1 MSEQDNDAT
10 WQHGFDP
17 EQDDPYAY
25 GQGND
30 ESPVAGQEPAA
41 EEIVVPQKAKKP
53 KSPNDKKQT
62 MIIVGVAVTAAIGWI
77 GYGVLEGKPANTAN
91 AGLTPASALPM
102 SRAEPS
108 MPAPSL
114 PRQTPPPMTSAPVTR
129 AAPPQSAAPSP
140 AVTTPP
146 PAAMSIPLMSSNG
159 DLPMSVPSAP
169 AASAALPAASQVAAA
184 ASAASSTTATATS
197 TAMAALKKQIAQLKD
212 RISQESLQL
221 QAEKTAAKT
230 VAPTPAPKIV
240 YRVIYRDVPV
250 AKPMS
255 RAIHSSPEHHKQA
268 MSGIRVIGAAQ
279 GTAWLSVQ
287 GHRVMAQVG
296 DDVPGLGIVQS
307 ISDNGVVRGSHGTA
321 RP

>member
-41 EEIVVPQKAKKP
+41 EEIVVPQKAGKAKKP

-62 MIIVGVAVTAAIGWI
+62 MIIVGVAVAAAIGWI
-77 GYGVLEGKPANTAN
+77 GYGILEGKPANTAN
-91 AGLTPASALPM
+91 AGLTPVSALPM

-129 AAPPQSAAPSP
+129 TAPPQSAAPSP

-146 PAAMSIPLMSSNG
+146 PSLAVSIPLMSSNG
-159 DLPMSVPSAP
+159 GLPMSVPSAP
-169 AASAALPAASQVAAA
+169 AASAALPAASQVAAT
-184 ASAASSTTATATS
+184 ASAASPATATS
-197 TAMAALKKQIAQLKD
+197 IAMAALKEQIVQLKS

-230 VAPTPAPKIV
+230 VAPPPAPKVV
-240 YRVIYRDVPV
+240 YRVIYRDVPATNPV
-250 AKPMS
+250 MRSTPS
-255 RAIHSSPEHHKQA
+255 SSHDRAIN
-268 MSGIRVIGAAQ
+268 GIRVIGAAQ

-307 ISDNGVVRGSHGTA
+307 ISESGMVRGSHGTA

>member
-1 MSEQDNDAT
+1 M
-10 WQHGFDP
+10 
-17 EQDDPYAY
+17 
-25 GQGND
+25 
-30 ESPVAGQEPAA
+30 
-41 EEIVVPQKAKKP
+41 
-53 KSPNDKKQT
+53 
-62 MIIVGVAVTAAIGWI
+62 
-77 GYGVLEGKPANTAN
+77 
-91 AGLTPASALPM
+91 
-102 SRAEPS
+102 
-108 MPAPSL
+108 
-114 PRQTPPPMTSAPVTR
+114 
-129 AAPPQSAAPSP
+129 
-140 AVTTPP
+140 
-146 PAAMSIPLMSSNG
+146 
-159 DLPMSVPSAP
+159 
-169 AASAALPAASQVAAA
+169 
-184 ASAASSTTATATS
+184 
-197 TAMAALKKQIAQLKD
+197 
-212 RISQESLQL
+212 

>member
-1 MSEQDNDAT
+1 MAT
-10 WQHGFDP
+10 
-17 EQDDPYAY
+17 
-25 GQGND
+25 
-30 ESPVAGQEPAA
+30 
-41 EEIVVPQKAKKP
+41 
-53 KSPNDKKQT
+53 
-62 MIIVGVAVTAAIGWI
+62 
-77 GYGVLEGKPANTAN
+77 
-91 AGLTPASALPM
+91 
-102 SRAEPS
+102 
-108 MPAPSL
+108 
-114 PRQTPPPMTSAPVTR
+114 
-129 AAPPQSAAPSP
+129 
-140 AVTTPP
+140 
-146 PAAMSIPLMSSNG
+146 
-159 DLPMSVPSAP
+159 
-169 AASAALPAASQVAAA
+169 
-184 ASAASSTTATATS
+184 
-197 TAMAALKKQIAQLKD
+197 LKEQIAQLKG
-212 RISQESLQL
+212 RISKESLQL